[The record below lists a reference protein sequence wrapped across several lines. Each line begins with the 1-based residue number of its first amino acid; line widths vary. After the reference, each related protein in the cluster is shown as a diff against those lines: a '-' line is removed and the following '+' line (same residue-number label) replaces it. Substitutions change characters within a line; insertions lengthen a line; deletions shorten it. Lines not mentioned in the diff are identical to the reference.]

1 MKNKII
7 RAIEEN
13 REAIFAVGEYVLNN
27 PELGFK
33 EFKTSEFIKAQFEKL
48 GIPFEAELAVTGVK
62 GVLGNPDADVTICI
76 IGEMDAVKCYDYPMS
91 DPETGAAHTCGHH
104 VQIANMIGA
113 AYGIAKSGML
123 DEINGRVVFFAVP
136 AEEFVELDYRQHLV
150 DSGKLTYMVG
160 KHELIHIGAFD
171 DVDMAMMLHSHAP
184 TAEAHMYLGGSSLGV
199 EMKRITYTGKAAHG
213 SEPWNGTNALNA
225 AMLGLMGIHSNRET
239 FRDKDKI
246 RIHPIITNG
255 GELVNIIPDKAVI
268 ETYVRAATNDALK
281 DACEKVDN
289 SLRAGAL
296 AVGAECEI
304 ENIRGYAPLFQ
315 NESLTEVFER
325 NARQFLDSEQITYG
339 VDMVGST
346 DMGDLGQIMPVIQP
360 TMGGFSGRQH
370 GVDFAVNDPEF
381 VYITASKMLA
391 CTVYDLL
398 KDNAKAA
405 KKICSDFKKAKN
417 R

>member
-1 MKNKII
+1 MKSKII
-7 RAIEEN
+7 RAIDDN
-13 REAIFAVGEYVLNN
+13 REAIFACGEYVLKN

-33 EFKTSEFIKAQFEKL
+33 EFKTSAFIKEQFGKL

-62 GVLGNPDADVTICI
+62 GVLGNPDADVTVCI
-76 IGEMDAVKCYDYPMS
+76 IGEMDAVKCYDYPMA

-104 VQIANMIGA
+104 IQIANMIGA
-113 AYGIAKSGML
+113 AYGIAKSGVL

-136 AEEFVELDYRQHLV
+136 AEEFVELDYRQYLV
-150 DSGKLTYMVG
+150 DSRKLTYMIG

-171 DVDMAMMLHSHAP
+171 DVDIAMMIHSHAP
-184 TAEAHMYLGGSSLGV
+184 TPNAQMYLGGSSLGV
-199 EMKRITYTGKAAHG
+199 EMKKITYTGKAAHG

-315 NESLTEVFER
+315 DASLTEVFER

-370 GVDFAVNDPEF
+370 GVDFAVTDPEF
-381 VYITASKMLA
+381 VYITASKILA

-398 KDNAKAA
+398 ADNAKIA
-405 KKICSDFKKAKN
+405 KKICADFKAASN
-417 R
+417 Q